1 MGKGNRRRRSGYGA
15 QHASAPRGHGATFG
29 HEDAAGPAGA
39 SRSWEAGPEAG
50 SVPTGDAEAFES
62 LVPRLVSDA
71 LAALDRQDR
80 EAADDVAV
88 AFAQCCALP
97 TSRRAVV
104 THLVTALTDAA
115 TEAWQRGWQPADVHR
130 YAGRMLATAEQELA
144 VDVMSLELQRY
155 ATATVHPSWL
165 GQLEE
170 VEGGVWWASSQN
182 LLAAHRDRG
191 LDWLTLLTRTLSVLH
206 LLVRLPR
213 LECLTPL
220 PGTVAP
226 PPSPAGAS
234 DGVVTGE
241 GRPAVDERILSRVR
255 QLLAK
260 AESTTFEAEAE
271 TFTAGAQAL
280 MARHSIDAALLAAS
294 RTGDRRA
301 EDGPH
306 GRRIGIDNP
315 YDGPKAM
322 LLNAVATA
330 NRCSMI
336 WSRELDFGTVVGF
349 EADLESVDVL
359 FTSLL
364 VQATRALTA
373 AGSRKDLYGRS
384 RTRAFRHSFLMSYAA
399 RIGERLEQVTAQEVA
414 DATADGRA
422 GGRELVPLL
431 AARTEE
437 VQRAVDDWFPAVRT
451 QSVRTG
457 RDAEGWHS
465 GRAAADRA
473 HLGTG
478 DSIASA

>member
-1 MGKGNRRRRSGYGA
+1 M
-15 QHASAPRGHGATFG
+15 FG
-29 HEDAAGPAGA
+29 DAGA
-39 SRSWEAGPEAG
+39 FGDVGAFGSWMPGPDEG
-50 SVPTGDAEAFES
+50 VVLPSGDAEALES
-62 LVPRLVSDA
+62 LVPQLVSDA
-71 LAALDRQDR
+71 LVALDRQDR

-88 AFAQCCALP
+88 AFAQCCAVP
-97 TSRRAVV
+97 MGRRAIV
-104 THLVTALTDAA
+104 THLVTALTDAT

-130 YAGRMLATAEQELA
+130 YAGKALASPEQALV

-155 ATATVHPSWL
+155 ATATVDSRWL

-170 VEGGVWWASSQN
+170 VEGGVWWASSQT
-182 LLAAHRDRG
+182 LLDAHRDRG

-220 PGTVAP
+220 PGTVPP
-226 PPSPAGAS
+226 PPSSGEAAGDAVQGA
-234 DGVVTGE
+234 D
-241 GRPAVDERILSRVR
+241 RPAVDDRILSRVR

-294 RTGDRRA
+294 HQGDQRA
-301 EDGPH
+301 EDAPQ

-322 LLNAVATA
+322 LLNAVAVA

-336 WSRELDFGTVVGF
+336 WSRELGFGTVVGF
-349 EADLESVDVL
+349 EADLESVEVL

-384 RTRAFRHSFLMSYAA
+384 RTRSFRHSFLMSYAA

-414 DATADGRA
+414 DATAEGRT

-437 VQRAVDDWFPAVRT
+437 VKRTVDDWFPAVRT

-478 DSIASA
+478 DAIASA

>member
-1 MGKGNRRRRSGYGA
+1 MPEVDPGLGVPPEDEA
-15 QHASAPRGHGATFG
+15 AMHA
-29 HEDAAGPAGA
+29 
-39 SRSWEAGPEAG
+39 
-50 SVPTGDAEAFES
+50 
-62 LVPRLVSDA
+62 LVPQLVSDA
-71 LAALDRQDR
+71 LVALDRRDR
-80 EAADDVAV
+80 DAADDVAIT
-88 AFAQCCALP
+88 FAQVCAVP
-97 TSRRAVV
+97 AGRRAIVPY
-104 THLVTALTDAA
+104 LVTALTDAT
-115 TEAWQRGWQPADVHR
+115 TEAWQHGWQPADVHR
-130 YAGRMLATAEQELA
+130 YAGKVLEPPEQALV
-144 VDVMSLELQRY
+144 VDVMSSELQRY
-155 ATATVHPSWL
+155 APATVDPRWL

-170 VEGGVWWASSQN
+170 IEGGVWWASSQT
-182 LLAAHRDRG
+182 LLDAHRTRG
-191 LDWLTLLTRTLSVLH
+191 LDWLTLLTRALSVLH
-206 LLVRLPR
+206 LLLRLPR
-213 LECLTPL
+213 LECLTSL
-220 PGTVAP
+220 PGTVVP
-226 PPSPAGAS
+226 PRSSAGA
-234 DGVVTGE
+234 TE
-241 GRPAVDERILSRVR
+241 GAEGGADAGAARPAVDERILSRVR

-294 RTGDRRA
+294 GDRQGGA
-301 EDGPH
+301 ADAPQ

-322 LLNAVATA
+322 LLNAVASA

-336 WSRELDFGTVVGF
+336 WSRELRFGTVVGF
-349 EADLESVDVL
+349 EADLESVEVL

-364 VQATRALTA
+364 VQATRAMTS
-373 AGSRKDLYGRS
+373 AGSRKDPYGRS

-399 RIGERLEQVTAQEVA
+399 RIGERLEQVTAQEVDA
-414 DATADGRA
+414 ATAEDRT

-473 HLGTG
+473 DLGAG
-478 DSIASA
+478 DAIASA